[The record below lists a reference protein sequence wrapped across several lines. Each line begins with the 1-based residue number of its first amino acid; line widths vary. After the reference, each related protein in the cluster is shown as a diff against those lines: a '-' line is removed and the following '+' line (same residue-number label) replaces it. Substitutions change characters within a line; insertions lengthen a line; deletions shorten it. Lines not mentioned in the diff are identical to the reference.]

1 MTSTASHAASNAG
14 TSPTADRELVN
25 TRLINAPRELV
36 YKAFTQPEHV
46 IHWWGPRGFTNT
58 ILEMDVR
65 PGGRW
70 TLVMH
75 GPDGTDY
82 PNQIDFTEVVPP
94 ERLAWDH
101 GDGERVHFHST
112 VTFEPEDGKTRLTM
126 TLLFETAAQKQ
137 QTIEESGA
145 VEGGKQTMDRLEE
158 YLATM

>member
-1 MTSTASHAASNAG
+1 MTSATANAANPSSG
-14 TSPTADRELVN
+14 TADREIVS

-65 PGGRW
+65 PGGVW
-70 TLVMH
+70 KLVMH
-75 GPDGTDY
+75 GADGTDY

-94 ERLAWDH
+94 ERLAWAH
-101 GDGERVHFHST
+101 GDGERVHFHTT

-126 TLLFETAAQKQ
+126 RLLFATAAERQ
-137 QTIEESGA
+137 QTIDKHGA
-145 VEGGKQTMDRLEE
+145 LEGNNQTLDRLEE
-158 YLATM
+158 YLATRM